1 MQLFN
6 LKGYR
11 DTGMEDIASA
21 VGMPASGIYRYFS
34 GKSDILAAAFR
45 RAADR
50 LSADTATITATSDD
64 PEDALTA
71 IIDSYVARSF
81 DQPEL
86 DYVYYSERLNMSA
99 GDQKILRNM
108 QRSTVEAWVAL
119 VVAVRREW
127 TPGQA
132 RFAVHAAM
140 SLVIDLGR
148 LMRYERSMHSLS
160 TVERLLDL
168 TLLGHYRLRA
178 TLPAK

>member
-1 MQLFN
+1 M
-6 LKGYR
+6 
-11 DTGMEDIASA
+11 
-21 VGMPASGIYRYFS
+21 
-34 GKSDILAAAFR
+34 
-45 RAADR
+45 
-50 LSADTATITATSDD
+50 
-64 PEDALTA
+64 
-71 IIDSYVARSF
+71 ARSF

-99 GDQKILRNM
+99 ADQKILRNM
-108 QRSTVEAWVAL
+108 QRSTVEAWVEL
-119 VVAVRREW
+119 VVAVRPEW

-148 LMRYERSMHSLS
+148 LMRYERSTHSFS

>member
-1 MQLFN
+1 
-6 LKGYR
+6 
-11 DTGMEDIASA
+11 
-21 VGMPASGIYRYFS
+21 MPTR
-34 GKSDILAAAFR
+34 
-45 RAADR
+45 
-50 LSADTATITATSDD
+50 
-64 PEDALTA
+64 EDALTA
-71 IIDSYVARSF
+71 VIDAYVARSF

-99 GDQKILRNM
+99 ADQKILRNM
-108 QRSTVEAWVAL
+108 QRSTVEAWVEL
-119 VVAVRREW
+119 VVAVRPEW

-148 LMRYERSMHSLS
+148 LMRYANRRTVVA

-168 TLLGHYRLRA
+168 TLLGRYRLRA